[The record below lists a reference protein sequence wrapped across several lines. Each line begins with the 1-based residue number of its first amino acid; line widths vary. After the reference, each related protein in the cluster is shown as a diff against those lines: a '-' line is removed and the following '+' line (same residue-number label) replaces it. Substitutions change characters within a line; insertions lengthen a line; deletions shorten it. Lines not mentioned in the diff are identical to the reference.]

1 MSSNT
6 PWAGVTFLQL
16 LCFSFCVYM
25 FLWDGQ
31 MESRHYH
38 LLLLHLDL
46 LGFHQLCWSSFSRQ
60 KMEGDG
66 CFSGNPSASCL
77 FLFDSCSTSFFL
89 ASLHSRRGVTS
100 SLIASPHPPQHNR
113 VLRQRSV
120 EPVHIQASLQHCV
133 RGITKVCEFVSWG
146 CHTMIQ
152 LWVQHLVYTQCT

>member
-1 MSSNT
+1 
-6 PWAGVTFLQL
+6 
-16 LCFSFCVYM
+16 
-25 FLWDGQ
+25 
-31 MESRHYH
+31 
-38 LLLLHLDL
+38 
-46 LGFHQLCWSSFSRQ
+46 
-60 KMEGDG
+60 MEGDG

-100 SLIASPHPPQHNR
+100 SLIASPHPPQHKR

-152 LWVQHLVYTQCT
+152 LWVQHLVYTQCTQHCMRFISRSHISNCIEWLRSY